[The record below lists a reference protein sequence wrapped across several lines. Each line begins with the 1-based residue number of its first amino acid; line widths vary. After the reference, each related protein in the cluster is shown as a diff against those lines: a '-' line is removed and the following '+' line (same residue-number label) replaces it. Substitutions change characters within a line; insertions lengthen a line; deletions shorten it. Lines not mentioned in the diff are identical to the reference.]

1 MINKMNLSFRFLAAM
16 LLSIAATCSQAQ
28 QNPGLMGDL
37 FRTDKHQ
44 WHQID
49 TRMSPHRY
57 QAAAKNNQRLLRK
70 SAQQLLE
77 NGMTAFGLPKEGI
90 MITGA
95 VVGLG
100 GDPAGGQVRGRL
112 DGEEGRLAALTCDVV
127 AQAFTPGIR
136 GS

>member
-16 LLSIAATCSQAQ
+16 LLTIAATCSQAQ

-95 VVGLG
+95 VVGLAIDG
-100 GDPAGGQVRGRL
+100 GKFHLNESKTLALEL
-112 DGEEGRLAALTCDVV
+112 DEMVSEDRALT
-127 AQAFTPGIR
+127 FKLKLR
-136 GS
+136 W